1 MGIALSHPIQIGIFH
16 EINHPLLGTTISGN
30 PHIPTAYRSWGSEG
44 ARDPGTGSPQHS
56 MESPR
61 LCPLLED
68 QWAAYMRTVSLGLD
82 SDISRKPFKLRL
94 FGDEIIT
101 KADMVSSDVDLTSI
115 ISI

>member
-1 MGIALSHPIQIGIFH
+1 MKSTIHYWVPPFLETLIYLLPID
-16 EINHPLLGTTISGN
+16 LG
-30 PHIPTAYRSWGSEG
+30 G
-44 ARDPGTGSPQHS
+44 AKGPGDPGTGSPQHS

-82 SDISRKPFKLRL
+82 SDIPRKPFKLRL